1 MALSSVAGMPTAS
14 GASVP
19 NSVWSTKV
27 LWKFYNTNVLPQIAN
42 HEYEGEIKKFGDKVK
57 IRTIPDVSI
66 FDLSRG
72 QKLTYQNL
80 VHGTVDLDIDQWKA
94 YAVSLNDADDIQS
107 DLDMMEDF
115 TMDAAEQL
123 DTAVEVQVYDSIS
136 AQLASTNKGT
146 TAGLRSNFNL
156 GTAASAISLDKTNV
170 IEYITDLSTI
180 LTELKYPKKDR
191 WLLIPPAACG
201 LIEKSEL
208 KDASLTGDATSV
220 LRTKTLGTIAGFT
233 VFESNNLPYVSG
245 DTAYRIFAGHK
256 SALTFAAQAKDHEV
270 IRATDEFADYMRGYL
285 LYGSNVNKTD
295 GIVELY
301 GSIS

>member
-19 NSVWSTKV
+19 NVVWSRKV
-27 LWKFYNTNVLPQIAN
+27 LEKFYNSTVFSQIAN
-42 HEYEGEIKKFGDKVK
+42 TDWEGEIKKFGDKVK
-57 IRTIPDVSI
+57 IRTIPDVTI

-72 QKLTYQNL
+72 QKLNYQNL

-123 DTAVEVQVYDSIS
+123 DVAVDDQILDSIT

-146 TAGLRSNFNL
+146 TAGLRANFNF
-156 GTAASAISLDKTNV
+156 GTASSAVALDKTNV
-170 IEYITDLSTI
+170 LDYIVDMSTA
-180 LTELKYPKKDR
+180 LTELKYPKRDR
-191 WLLIPPAACG
+191 WLLIPPAVAG
-201 LIEKSEL
+201 LIEKSDL
-208 KDASLTGDATSV
+208 KDASLSGDATSI
-220 LRTKTLGTIAGFT
+220 LRTKTLGTISGFT
-233 VFESNNLPYVSG
+233 LFESNQLPYVSA
-245 DTAYRIFAGHK
+245 DSAYRIFAGHK

-270 IRATDEFADYMRGYL
+270 VRATDEFADYMRGYL

-295 GIVELY
+295 GIFELY
-301 GSIS
+301 ASA